1 MASIIKRCGCKV
13 GAWPRCKH
21 SWVVRF
27 RDANG
32 KQTEESFPHNKK
44 TEAKNLANK
53 VENDKQLGVYVDR
66 KYSKRTFEDCWNEW
80 LNFGTREDSTIA
92 QYKSIYKNHFA
103 DMFGSRRIGSMTPS
117 DLVGWETSQKERGY
131 KQYGIEVRK
140 TVLKSF
146 LKWCYEAEIIPRYP
160 GKAIKVNG
168 RNESAYRPV
177 EDDEIPTTA
186 EVMAIYEAMRPVY
199 KSTVWTQAGCGLRVG
214 EALAFSHSHLT
225 RREGWYF
232 VQNQLT
238 NFGKNG
244 GANRGTN
251 VKNEPKWSRKGR
263 WVPVP
268 PSVDEELERHRAFW
282 TPWGEDG
289 WYYESETY
297 QGRHPSRTTYTDRW
311 NEALKRAGL
320 DDSGYT
326 PKSLRHYFA
335 SMAIAAG
342 VPLYEVARWMGHS
355 STKVTEQVYAHLVD
369 GADERITGAFEAS
382 LADAF
387 RSRLTVVDEDA
398 A

>member
-1 MASIIKRCGCKV
+1 MASVIKRCDCKV
-13 GAWPRCKH
+13 GAWSRCSH

-32 KQTEESFPHNKK
+32 KQKEESFAHNKK
-44 TEAKNLANK
+44 KEANALAVK
-53 VENDKQLGVYVDR
+53 VENDKHLGVYVDR
-66 KYSKRTFEDCWNEW
+66 KNSKRTFEDCWNEW
-80 LNFGTREDSTIA
+80 MNFGQREDSSIA

-103 DMFGSRRIGSMTPS
+103 DMFGSRRIGSITPS
-117 DLVGWETSQKERGY
+117 DLIDWESSQKERGY
-131 KQYGIEVRK
+131 KPYGIEGRK

-146 LKWCYEAEIIPRYP
+146 LKYCYEAEIIAKYP
-160 GKAIKVNG
+160 GKTIKVNG

-177 EDDEIPTTA
+177 EDHEIPTTA
-186 EVMAIYEAMRPVY
+186 EVMAIYDAMRPAY
-199 KSTVWTQAGCGLRVG
+199 KSSVWIQAGCGLRVG
-214 EALAFSHSHLT
+214 EALAFSRSHRT
-225 RREGWYF
+225 MREGWYF

-238 NFGKNG
+238 TFGSNEG
-244 GANRGTN
+244 QGRGVY

-268 PSVDEELERHRAFW
+268 PSVADELEKHEAFW
-282 TPWGEDG
+282 EPWGEEG

-297 QGRHPSRTTYTDRW
+297 QNRHPSRTTYTSRW
-311 NEALKRAGL
+311 DEAMRKAGL
-320 DDSGYT
+320 TDKGYT
-326 PKSLRHYFA
+326 PKGLRHYFA

-387 RSRLTVVDEDA
+387 RSRLQVVSDDA